1 MLGLF
6 PVYSVWIGENI
17 ISLQT
22 TFKTNFQKKS
32 FQNKFQSPTPPFKN
46 SCKHVQLAQTDVE
59 HFPPH
64 RNFATLISVSM
75 LMRHTH
81 AQIVTVTTIRGR
93 KSFSLSAERINED
106 NGTQFYLKS
115 RICYLYKNV
124 CFSLCWIF
132 QNPISKNKK
141 KSKN

>member
-17 ISLQT
+17 FSLHT
-22 TFKTNFQKKS
+22 TYKTNFQKKS
-32 FQNKFQSPTPPFKN
+32 FQNKFQSPTPPSKN
-46 SCKHVQLAQTDVE
+46 SCKHVQLAQTGVE

-81 AQIVTVTTIRGR
+81 AQKVTLTTIRGR
-93 KSFSLSAERINED
+93 KSFSFLAKRINED
-106 NGTQFYLKS
+106 NGRQFQVKS

-124 CFSLCWIF
+124 CFSFCWIL

-141 KSKN
+141 ISKN

>member
-6 PVYSVWIGENI
+6 PVYSVWICENI
-17 ISLQT
+17 FSLQT
-22 TFKTNFQKKS
+22 TYKTNFQKKKS

-81 AQIVTVTTIRGR
+81 AQKVTLTTIRGR

-106 NGTQFYLKS
+106 NGTQFY
-115 RICYLYKNV
+115 RIFYLYKNV
-124 CFSLCWIF
+124 CISFCWIF
-132 QNPISKNKK
+132 QNPISKH
-141 KSKN
+141 